1 MARNDY
7 NMGPGRVF
15 GDTEIDDEV
24 GIFKILK
31 LEQRQ
36 MVEMVQ
42 RERKGGHTIA

>member
-24 GIFKILK
+24 GIFKIFK
-31 LEQRQ
+31 TGT
-36 MVEMVQ
+36 
-42 RERKGGHTIA
+42 KTDG